1 MKKFLK
7 DIIAFIIIVLCL
19 VIFIEIYEKYSAIDS
34 THPDDENE
42 IVESVALS
50 ETSIIW

>member
-7 DIIAFIIIVLCL
+7 DIIAFIILVLCL
-19 VIFIEIYEKYSAIDS
+19 VILIEIYVKYSAIDS
-34 THPDDENE
+34 TPTDDGNE
-42 IVESVALS
+42 IIESVVLS

>member
-1 MKKFLK
+1 MKKIFK
-7 DIIAFIIIVLCL
+7 DIIAFIILVLCL
-19 VIFIEIYEKYSAIDS
+19 IIFIEIYEKYSAIDS
-34 THPDDENE
+34 TPPDDENG